1 MKKSTCNIEKY
12 KELNKKYKII
22 VFDWDGTAVH
32 TRKDDIPELITALEE
47 LLKQGI
53 FIVVVTGTNFENI
66 DRQFSSHIKGLY
78 KKNLFI
84 CTNRGS
90 EVFGF
95 DENSQSILLFRL
107 NIDEKTNNLLDKIA
121 EKTKKDI
128 EIKAN
133 VWLDII
139 YDRLNRRKLDLIP
152 EWANPLKSEI
162 GKLILET
169 EKKLTNA
176 GFKEGIKGAFDLMK
190 ENARLLGLNNAR
202 ITSDVKHIEVG
213 VSDKSDSIKW
223 ILENIAAP
231 INIQDKEILVIGDEF
246 GTIAGFDGS
255 DYKMVVKNHNDITY
269 FSVGKEP
276 DGLPQNENSE
286 GISAGNGNQNKRVKH
301 IGGGPE
307 CFLEIIKNQ
316 IKKV

>member
-1 MKKSTCNIEKY
+1 MNKSNCNIEKY

-22 VFDWDGTAVH
+22 IFDWDGTAVH
-32 TRKDDIPELITALEE
+32 NRNEDIPELIVILKE

-53 FIVVVTGTNFENI
+53 FIVIVTGTNFKNI
-66 DRQFSSHIKGLY
+66 DNQFSSHIKGIQ

-95 DENSQSILLFRL
+95 DENSQPVLIFRL
-107 NIDEKTNNLLDKIA
+107 NIDEDKNKLFDKIV

-128 EIKAN
+128 ETKAN
-133 VWLDII
+133 VWLEII

-152 EWANPLKSEI
+152 EWENPLKSEI
-162 GKLILET
+162 GKLIVET
-169 EKKLTNA
+169 EKKLKNA
-176 GFKEGIKGAFDLMK
+176 GFVEGIKGAFDLMGQ
-190 ENARLLGLNNAR
+190 NASLLGLKDAR

-223 ILENIAAP
+223 ILKNLAKS
-231 INIQDKEILVIGDEF
+231 NKIQDKEILIIGDEF
-246 GTIAGFDGS
+246 GSIAGFDGS
-255 DYKMVVKNHNDITY
+255 DYKMVVKNHNDISY

-276 DGLPQNENSE
+276 NSLPS
-286 GISAGNGNQNKRVKH
+286 RVKH
-301 IGGGPE
+301 IAGGPE
-307 CFLEIIKNQ
+307 CFLELLKKLLKN
-316 IKKV
+316 I